1 MSKPKPPGALRR
13 RVLTA
18 LFLLAL
24 VVGALFYLPSAW
36 LAGFLG
42 VFILVAAW
50 EWAGLC
56 GLSRPGERIPY
67 VVVLAGAGTLAL
79 WASGHNTVYAIAI
92 ATVAVLWWLWALVDL
107 VRHPQEPSG
116 MFGSVAGKLLGGALV
131 LLPAWLSAIYLHDT
145 DPISPAAVLFVLVLV
160 WVADSSA
167 YFVGRTWGRTKLAPR
182 VSPGKTLEG
191 IAGAAV
197 GVMVLA
203 AVCGTMIWRLQGG
216 ALLAW
221 VLMALLVLGFS
232 VVGDLVESK
241 LKRLAKAKDSG
252 SGLPGHGGVLD
263 RIDALTSAVPAFAVG
278 WTSFVDTQ
286 A

>member
-67 VVVLAGAGTLAL
+67 VLVLAGAGTLAL

-92 ATVAVLWWLWALVDL
+92 ATVAVFWWLWALVDL

-116 MFGSVAGKLLGGALV
+116 MFGTVAGKLLGGALV

-145 DPISPAAVLFVLVLV
+145 DPISPAAVLFVLVHPFPDML
-160 WVADSSA
+160 
-167 YFVGRTWGRTKLAPR
+167 GLLP
-182 VSPGKTLEG
+182 L
-191 IAGAAV
+191 AV
-197 GVMVLA
+197 GFGYVYERTHSYLA
-203 AVCGTMIWRLQGG
+203 VVSMHATFNAVTLAI
-216 ALLAW
+216 ALL
-221 VLMALLVLGFS
+221 
-232 VVGDLVESK
+232 
-241 LKRLAKAKDSG
+241 
-252 SGLPGHGGVLD
+252 P
-263 RIDALTSAVPAFAVG
+263 
-278 WTSFVDTQ
+278 
-286 A
+286 